1 MDALDRDQLDM
12 LGELLRAHAEALRVF
27 IAAARRSP
35 EGRYAEVTGAVHTLS
50 DESFAELTAALSQM
64 NYAKATDE
72 LREVEAAMARL
83 RDGSYGSCADCGQRI
98 SYARLQVAPES
109 RRCAA
114 CQAKAEDRRGGRDQ
128 TPSL

>member
-1 MDALDRDQLDM
+1 MDALNRDQLDV
-12 LGELLRAHAEALRVF
+12 LGELLRGRAEALRVF

-64 NYAKATDE
+64 NYSKATDE

-98 SYARLQVAPES
+98 SYARHVAPES

-114 CQAKAEDRRGGRDQ
+114 CQAKAEDRHGGRDR

>member
-1 MDALDRDQLDM
+1 MDVLSRDQLDA
-12 LGELLRAHAEALRVF
+12 LGGLLRGRAEALRVF

-35 EGRYAEVTGAVHTLS
+35 DGRYADTTGAVHTLS

-64 NYAKATDE
+64 NYSKATDE

-83 RDGSYGSCADCGQRI
+83 RDGSYGTCADCGQRI
-98 SYARLQVAPES
+98 SYARLHVAPES
-109 RRCAA
+109 RRCAV